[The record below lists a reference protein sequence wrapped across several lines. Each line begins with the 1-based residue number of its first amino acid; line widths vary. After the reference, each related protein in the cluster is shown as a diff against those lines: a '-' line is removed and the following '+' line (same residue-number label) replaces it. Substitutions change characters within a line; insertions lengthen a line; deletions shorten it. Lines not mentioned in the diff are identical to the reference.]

1 MTSLKVA
8 CVGTGFIAG
17 RHLEAL
23 ATFPDV
29 EVVAV
34 ADSVRQRAEEVAGRY
49 GARAYDDGMA
59 LLGEEDLD
67 ALWICVPPFAHGPLE
82 QAAVDRGLPF
92 FVEKPLARDLDTA
105 AAIADRVRKRGL
117 LTGVGYHWR
126 YLDAV
131 EQAAA
136 VLRART
142 VQLVLGQWLDRTP
155 AAPWWARR
163 ESSGGQVLEQTTHL
177 FDLARLLVGEVATVS
192 AVEATVPRAHL
203 PHADVPTAST
213 TTLHFASGAIGT
225 ISSTCVLDWRHRVG
239 LQLVAE
245 GAVVDLVE
253 RSLIDH
259 ELRVVTGSDERV
271 VQSAQDPVAREDRDF
286 VDALQGKV
294 DAVRVPY
301 EEALRTQEL
310 VWAADRS
317 ARERTP
323 VDLPPQPPGA
333 GRA

>member
-1 MTSLKVA
+1 MTALRVA

-23 ATFPDV
+23 SGFADV
-29 EVVAV
+29 DVVAV
-34 ADSVRQRAEEVAGRY
+34 ADPVRERAEEVAGRY
-49 GARAYDDGMA
+49 GTRAHEDGLA
-59 LLGEEDLD
+59 LLQEEELD
-67 ALWICVPPFAHGPLE
+67 AVWICVPPFAHGPLE

-105 AAIADRVRKRGL
+105 AAIAERVRERGL

-131 EQAAA
+131 EEAAA
-136 VLRART
+136 VLQGRA

-163 ESSGGQVLEQTTHL
+163 DGSGGQMLEQTTHL
-177 FDLARLLVGEVATVS
+177 FDLARLLVGEVTWVS
-192 AVEATVPRAHL
+192 AAEVTVPRPHL
-203 PHADVPTAST
+203 PHADVATAST
-213 TTLHFASGAIGT
+213 VTLRFSSGAIGT
-225 ISSTCVLDWRHRVG
+225 ISSTCVLDRRHRVG

-253 RSLIDH
+253 RGLVDH
-259 ELRVVTGSDERV
+259 ELRVVTDSDERV
-271 VQSAQDPVAREDRDF
+271 TQSAQDPIAREDRDF
-286 VDALQGKV
+286 VDALRGKV

-301 EEALRTQEL
+301 QEALRTQRL

-317 ARERTP
+317 AREQVP
-323 VDLPPQPPGA
+323 VELPVEPA
-333 GRA
+333 GGGRG